1 MPLPPLCGIQMKRHF
16 ANWLTAYASYT
27 SDSESPAEFHFW
39 SGVWTVAGALRRRVW
54 IDMRKFQW
62 TPNFYVVLVG
72 PPGIVTK
79 STSSR
84 IGTRLLE
91 RIKGIHFGPPSITWQ
106 KLADSL
112 STAVEHMKTLAP
124 DGTEQFIPMSC
135 LNISVS
141 ELGTFL
147 KMEDTSLIDVLVDL
161 WDGQL
166 TTWGHSTKT
175 SGTIDIRNPW
185 LNIIGCTTPAWL
197 RSHFPEHLVGGG
209 LTSRIIFVYGDKKQK
224 LVPYPDELKPSADYQ
239 LLEAKLI
246 EDLQQISE
254 MSGEFQLT
262 TEARQWG
269 HDWYTKHWNGRR
281 DNELTSER
289 YSGYLARKQTHLHKV
304 AIVLAA
310 ARSSKLIIEKE
321 DLRMADE
328 LLRLVEP
335 HMLKVFESIG
345 VVDEAKHVHEILPFV
360 RAHGFL
366 TPDEL
371 WQKVMNLMS
380 QRDFEDAV
388 RAAHRGGLLKVGEK
402 NGKRGLVPGEMKP
415 RGSVNAPSS

>member
-1 MPLPPLCGIQMKRHF
+1 MKRNF
-16 ANWLTAYASYT
+16 DNWLRAYAVYT
-27 SDSESPAEFHFW
+27 SDSESPSEFHFW
-39 SGVWTVAGALRRRVW
+39 SGVWTIAGALRRRVW

-62 TPNFYVVLVG
+62 TPNFYIVLVG
-72 PPGIVTK
+72 PPGLVTK

-91 RIKGIHFGPPSITWQ
+91 KVKGVNFGPPSITWQ

-112 STAVEHMKTLAP
+112 SAAIEHMKTIAP

-147 KMEDTSLIDVLVDL
+147 KIDDNSLVDVLVDL

-166 TTWGHSTKT
+166 SSWGHSTKT
-175 SGTIDIRNPW
+175 SGTVEIKNPW

-197 RSHFPEHLVGGG
+197 KAHFPEHLVGGG
-209 LTSRIIFVYGDKKQK
+209 LTSRIIFVFGDKKHK
-224 LVPYPDELKPSADYQ
+224 LIPYPDEQKPGAEYH
-239 LLEAKLI
+239 LLEQRLI
-246 EDLQQISE
+246 EDLQQIGE
-254 MSGEFQLT
+254 MSGEFTLNDD
-262 TEARQWG
+262 ARTWG
-269 HDWYTKHWNGRR
+269 REWYEKHWTKGREG
-281 DNELTSER
+281 ELASER
-289 YSGYLARKQTHLHKV
+289 YSGYIARKQTHMHKL
-304 AIVLAA
+304 AIVLSA
-310 ARSSKLIIEKE
+310 ARSGDRIIRIE
-321 DLRMADE
+321 DLKMADE

-345 VVDEAKHVHEILPFV
+345 VADEAKHVHEILPFV

-371 WQKVMNLMS
+371 WTKVMNLMS
-380 QRDFEDAV
+380 QRDFEDAI
-388 RAAHRGGLLKVGEK
+388 RAAHRGGLIKVGEK
-402 NGKRGLVPGEMKP
+402 NGKRGIVPVHP
-415 RGSVNAPSS
+415 PSVPIPGASA